1 MSLDLCGGA
10 VISYAANQ
18 PTHMSRTPF
27 FSVVIPTYNRGG
39 LIAKTLASVFSQ
51 TCRDFEVVVVDD
63 GSTDDTGRLLE
74 PYARRGEVR
83 YVRHEQNYERA
94 RARNTGME
102 AAAGEYVTFL
112 DSDDLMY
119 PSNLADAARY
129 VEANPE
135 VKLFHNL
142 YELVDG
148 RGRVLCRYD
157 FPSLDDPVRAITG
170 GNFLSSVGVFIHRDV
185 YSGYRFD
192 TAAALT
198 GSEDWEFWLRVV
210 ADHRP
215 GRIDKVNNGVVQH
228 GDRSTNGVELER
240 LKERFAY
247 LTNKVANDPHLRSVY
262 GANLKRLEAGALL
275 YTGTVANLN
284 CRHGEALRLLL
295 RAASLD
301 LRLAA
306 SVSFVKAFGIAVLR
320 LDKGF

>member
-1 MSLDLCGGA
+1 
-10 VISYAANQ
+10 
-18 PTHMSRTPF
+18 MSRAPF

-39 LIAKTLASVFSQ
+39 LIVKTLDSVFSQ
-51 TCRDFEVVVVDD
+51 TYRDYEVVVVDD
-63 GSTDDTGRLLE
+63 CSTDDTGLVLE
-74 PYARRGEVR
+74 PYVARGEIK
-83 YVRHEQNYERA
+83 YVRHERNYERA

-102 AAAGEYVTFL
+102 SAAGEYVTFL

-119 PSNLADAARY
+119 PNNLEDAARY

-142 YELVDG
+142 YELVDE

-157 FPSLDDPVRAITG
+157 FPPLDDPVRAITG
-170 GNFLSSVGVFIHRDV
+170 GNFLSSVGVFIHRDI
-185 YSGYRFD
+185 YAGYRFD
-192 TAAALT
+192 PAPVLT

-210 ADHRP
+210 ADHKP
-215 GRIDKVNNGVVQH
+215 GRIDKVNNGVVH
-228 GDRSTNGVELER
+228 HADRATNSLELDR
-240 LKERFAY
+240 LLECYAY
-247 LTNKVANDPHLRSVY
+247 LTNKVASDPHLKSVY
-262 GANLKRLEAGALL
+262 GKRLKRLEAGALL
-275 YTGTVANLN
+275 YTSTVANLK

-320 LDKGF
+320 LDKGY

>member
-1 MSLDLCGGA
+1 
-10 VISYAANQ
+10 
-18 PTHMSRTPF
+18 MSRAPF

-39 LIAKTLASVFSQ
+39 LIVKTLDSVFSQ
-51 TCRDFEVVVVDD
+51 TYQNYEVVVVDD
-63 GSTDDTGRLLE
+63 GSTDDTGRVLE
-74 PYARRGEVR
+74 PYPGRGR
-83 YVRHEQNYERA
+83 IKYIRHERNYERA

-102 AAAGEYVTFL
+102 AAAGDYVTFL

-119 PSNLADAARY
+119 PTNLEDAALY
-129 VEANPE
+129 AEANPG

-157 FPSLDDPVRAITG
+157 FPSLGDPVRAITG
-170 GNFLSSVGVFIHRDV
+170 GNFLSSVGVFIRREI
-185 YSGYRFD
+185 YTRYRFD

-215 GRIDKVNNGVVQH
+215 GRIDKVNNGVVHH
-228 GDRSTNGVELER
+228 GDRSTNNVELDR

-247 LTNKVANDPHLRSVY
+247 LANKVANDPHLKSVY

-306 SVSFVKAFGIAVLR
+306 SVSFMKAFGIAVLR
-320 LDKGF
+320 LDKGY